1 MALRRTVACSSTNGR
16 VASILAMEA
25 VIDCDSASFC
35 WIWRSMEASF
45 ASCSEAWARIDDR
58 VRATSEAVASA
69 GAFSSCG
76 IAP

>member
-1 MALRRTVACSSTNGR
+1 
-16 VASILAMEA
+16 MEA